1 MGFLICCDN
10 KGCYETTEAL
20 LEPKENIVYCAAC
33 GKSVNSVTH
42 FAKVQMKTLGQTM
55 KNQKTSRAFSVNCN
69 YCGKAG
75 QPIVG
80 RDGSIT
86 CSNCKSDLSTTISPP
101 MAQAIRIALGGG
113 GNGL

>member
-1 MGFLICCDN
+1 MPFLICCDN

-20 LEPKENIVYCAAC
+20 LDLESNQVHCAAC
-33 GKSVNSVTH
+33 GKPIQSVTH

-55 KNQKTSRAFSVNCN
+55 KNQKASRAFSVNCS
-69 YCGKAG
+69 YCGRLA

-86 CSNCKSDLSTTISPP
+86 CSACNTELSSTLSAP
-101 MAQAIRIALGGG
+101 MAQAIRVALGSGS
-113 GNGL
+113 NS

>member
-1 MGFLICCDN
+1 MPFLICCDN

-20 LEPKENIVYCAAC
+20 LNPETNEVHCAAC
-33 GKSVNSVTH
+33 GKVIKSVTH

-55 KNQKTSRAFSVNCN
+55 KNQKASRAFSVSCPS
-69 YCGKAG
+69 CGKTA

-86 CSNCKSDLSTTISPP
+86 CSVCSTELSSKLSAP
-101 MAQAIRIALGGG
+101 MAQAIRVALGSG
-113 GNGL
+113 GNQ